1 MESRVPKRA
10 ARALVISLAGAG
22 ACVDRVLEG
31 EGELAAEAAGPEPS
45 RGDDERVEDSG
56 SPTATDPTSELP
68 FDPYPDCRPLL
79 PYDQL
84 YDPTTCPA
92 GIGVTQL
99 DHDDPEVCDT
109 CMCLRECDDVG
120 DCPPPPSRPS
130 AEMHC
135 TKLPQSAACLIA
147 CSSVDDC
154 PPEMICRARADYL
167 SDAPEKVCAFGAMR
181 PACDPY
187 DDDD

>member
-1 MESRVPKRA
+1 VRRRRCAVA
-10 ARALVISLAGAG
+10 VLVLAG
-22 ACVDRVLEG
+22 ACVDRMLVG
-31 EGELAAEAAGPEPS
+31 EGELAADAGGSEPS
-45 RGDDERVEDSG
+45 RGDDDPVEDSG
-56 SPTATDPTSELP
+56 SPTATDPTPELP

-84 YDPTTCPA
+84 YDPTTCTA
-92 GIGVTQL
+92 GIGVTKL

-120 DCPPPPSRPS
+120 DCPPPPSRPN

-135 TKLPQSAACLIA
+135 SKLPQSAACLIA
-147 CSSVDDC
+147 CSSVVDC
-154 PPEMICRARADYL
+154 PPEMICRARAEYL
-167 SDAPEKVCAFGAMR
+167 PDAPEKVCAFGAMR

-187 DDDD
+187 DDDG